1 MTRKIHDNFD
11 HRKIKEEKYSNC
23 IKPGELERSLK
34 ENFYKRK
41 RNTAEQCGKNQQTTT
56 NFHQWTEK
64 TDKKYQQGNIIAN
77 HIGRNEPN

>member
-11 HRKIKEEKYSNC
+11 NRKIKEEKYSNC

-41 RNTAEQCGKNQQTTT
+41 ETLRSSV
-56 NFHQWTEK
+56 EK
-64 TDKKYQQGNIIAN
+64 TSKQQQIFISGQ
-77 HIGRNEPN
+77 RK